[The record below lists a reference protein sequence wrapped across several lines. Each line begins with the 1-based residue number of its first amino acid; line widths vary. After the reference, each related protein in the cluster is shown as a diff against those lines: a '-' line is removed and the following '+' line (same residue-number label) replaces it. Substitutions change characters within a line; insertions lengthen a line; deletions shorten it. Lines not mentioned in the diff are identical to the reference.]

1 MTQLTLEI
9 KRLSPDAKLPARAH
23 FNDSGLD
30 IYAAEDVIIEPG
42 ETVVVKTGL
51 SIKLPPGHDA
61 YIKPRSGV
69 STKTK
74 LRVVSPPIDVG
85 YRGEIGVILDNIAI
99 PNYDVTYTDLD
110 GYFAIPERY
119 TELLTLDG
127 AIQTEQDYVEG
138 TYLIRKGDRLA
149 QLVVT
154 PVALPQIVEVDDLDE
169 TERGDSGYG
178 ASGVR

>member
-9 KRLSPDAKLPARAH
+9 KRLSPDAKLPTKAH
-23 FNDSGLD
+23 ADDSGLD
-30 IYAAEDVIIEPG
+30 IYATEDIIVEPG

-85 YRGEIGVILDNIAI
+85 YRGEIGVIVDNISAPEYEVSAEGI
-99 PNYDVTYTDLD
+99 YLSLQKAEV
-110 GYFAIPERY
+110 GYY
-119 TELLTLDG
+119 LTLDG
-127 AIQTEQDYVEG
+127 SEKDLFHTFYTG
-138 TYLIRKGDRLA
+138 TYKIRKGDRIA

>member
-9 KRLSPDAKLPARAH
+9 KRLTPDAKLPARAH

-30 IYAAEDVIIEPG
+30 IYAAEDVIVEPG
-42 ETVVVKTGL
+42 ETVVVKTG
-51 SIKLPPGHDA
+51 IAVKLPPGHDA
-61 YIKPRSGV
+61 YIRPRSGV

-85 YRGEIGVILDNIAI
+85 YRGEIGVIVDNIASPLNEYDGQVRDITGNLI
-99 PNYDVTYTDLD
+99 PFTTVPYDVNS
-110 GYFAIPERY
+110 
-119 TELLTLDG
+119 
-127 AIQTEQDYVEG
+127 
-138 TYLIRKGDRLA
+138 YLIRKGDRIA

-154 PVALPQIVEVDDLDE
+154 PVALPQIIEVDELDE